1 MYENV
6 VILVVIGLFLVF
18 LALGQNIASLLLF
31 FGILG
36 IFLLDGWQSVGGF
49 LENGPFF
56 RVASYTLTTIPLYV
70 IMSQFILHSGLIED
84 IFKIINKYT
93 RGRSGILGSLTIV
106 VGGLMGAVSGS
117 GAATAATL
125 GQVATPQ
132 LTKYGFP
139 RDLAAAISASG
150 GSLAGLIPPSIILI
164 LYGSIT
170 QTSIGQLFMGAVF
183 PGIILVVVFIVFTQ
197 YLLIRYRR
205 KNKHTEVSETAH
217 KEVAAT
223 TFEDDLSTG
232 RTIAVLA
239 VGTIVFSIIFVGIY
253 TGIFTPNEAGG
264 IAAAVAFLTALLFKK
279 VSWNFFKVT
288 FSETIKVSGMI
299 LIIMIGAQI
308 FGKFISLSLIPRKL
322 MELLNP
328 IMDQPVLIILI
339 LAVFYF
345 LLFMFLETAAAI
357 VMSVPVTFPIAMEI
371 GLDPVWF
378 GVFICIISVLG
389 LLTPPVGVSTFMVA
403 SVAKVPAG
411 RLFKITTLYA
421 VAGMIVA
428 GVLIT
433 AFPEIITWLPSQ
445 ME

>member
-1 MYENV
+1 MYENI
-6 VILVVIGLFLVF
+6 VILIIIFLFLVL

-31 FGILG
+31 FGIFG

-49 LENGPFF
+49 LENGPFY
-56 RVASYTLTTIPLYV
+56 RVASYTLTTIPLYI

-93 RGRSGILGSLTIV
+93 KGKSGILGSLTIII
-106 VGGLMGAVSGS
+106 GGLMGAVSGS

-132 LTKYGFP
+132 LTKYGYP
-139 RDLAAAISASG
+139 KELAAAISASG

-164 LYGSIT
+164 LFGSMT
-170 QTSIGQLFMGAVF
+170 QTSIGQLFMGAVI
-183 PGIILVVVFIVFTQ
+183 PGIILVLVFILFTQ
-197 YLLIRYRR
+197 YLLNRYR
-205 KNKHTEVSETAH
+205 KKSGFHDVKDNVINDEE
-217 KEVAAT
+217 E
-223 TFEDDLSTG
+223 LSIP
-232 RTIAVLA
+232 RMIAVIA

-253 TGIFTPNEAGG
+253 AGIFTPNEAGG
-264 IAAAVAFLTALLFKK
+264 IAAAVAFLAALFFKK
-279 VSWNFFKVT
+279 VNLNFFKVT

-299 LIIMIGAQI
+299 LMIMIGAQI

-322 MELLNP
+322 INLLEP
-328 IMDQPVLIILI
+328 ILDQPYLIIFI

-357 VMSVPVTFPIAMEI
+357 VMSVPVTYPVAMAI
-371 GLDPVWF
+371 NLDPVWF

-403 SVAKVPAG
+403 SVTKVPIG
-411 RLFKITTLYA
+411 PLFKLTTLYA
-421 VAGMIVA
+421 VVGMIVI
-428 GVLIT
+428 GILIT
-433 AFPEIITWLPSQ
+433 IFPELITWLPSQ
-445 ME
+445 MNN

>member
-1 MYENV
+1 MYENL
-6 VILVVIGLFLVF
+6 VILIVIGLFLIF

-31 FGILG
+31 FGIFG

-49 LENGPFF
+49 LENGPFY

-93 RGRSGILGSLTIV
+93 SGRSGVLGSLTIV
-106 VGGLMGAVSGS
+106 IGGLMGAVSGS
-117 GAATAATL
+117 GAATAATI

-132 LTKYGFP
+132 LTKYGYP
-139 RDLAAAISASG
+139 KDLAAAISASG

-170 QTSIGQLFMGAVF
+170 QTSIGQLFMGAVI
-183 PGIILVVVFIVFTQ
+183 PGIILVGVFIVLTH
-197 YLLIRYRR
+197 YLLIKSR
-205 KNKHTEVSETAH
+205 KKQANLVQENTQ

-223 TFEDDLSTG
+223 TSVDELSLG
-232 RTIAVLA
+232 RTIVVLA
-239 VGTIVFSIIFVGIY
+239 VGAIVFTIIFVGIY
-253 TGIFTPNEAGG
+253 TGFFTPNEAGG
-264 IAAAVAFLTALLFKK
+264 IAAAVAFLTALVFGK
-279 VSWNFFKVT
+279 VNWNFLKVT

-322 MELLNP
+322 MALLEP
-328 IMDQPVLIILI
+328 ILDQPVLIILI
-339 LAVFYF
+339 LAIFYF
-345 LLFMFLETAAAI
+345 ILFMFLETAAAI
-357 VMSVPVTFPIAMEI
+357 VMSVPVTFPIATEI

-403 SVAKVPAG
+403 SVTKQSAG
-411 RLFKITTLYA
+411 HLFKLTTLYA
-421 VAGMIVA
+421 VVGMVVVGI
-428 GVLIT
+428 LIT
-433 AFPEIITWLPSQ
+433 AFPELITWLPSK